1 MLDNYQWAR
10 DHSAR
15 LDELDATRDALRTEL
30 IELDHCPILRRWGQA
45 IESRGV
51 LRKGDGLRV
60 ELCYPTAKFGEY
72 SSGGAYCDGFYYV
85 IVHRNG
91 ATSRATLMV
100 RASIGNAGGVLAYHT
115 DDDGKTRA
123 PSAYMT
129 DTTLPDGARKI
140 INDAI
145 NEDWQALQV
154 SPVDIWRECL
164 AMQVRAHL
172 SDMTNGGRGNQWR
185 AISLI
190 NSHGG
195 Y

>member
-10 DHSAR
+10 DHASKSE
-15 LDELDATRDALRTEL
+15 ELDAARDALLTNLHEMN
-30 IELDHCPILRRWGQA
+30 HCPILRRWGQA
-45 IESRGV
+45 IELRGI

-60 ELCYPTAKFGEY
+60 ELCYPSAKFGEY
-72 SSGGAYCDGFYYV
+72 SSGGAYCDGLYYV
-85 IVHRNG
+85 VIHRNG
-91 ATSRATLMV
+91 ATSRATLMM
-100 RASIGNAGGVLAYHT
+100 RAMVHVTDGVLHHPIF
-115 DDDGKTRA
+115 DGVPQTPRA
-123 PSAYMT
+123 FIAE
-129 DTTLPDGARKI
+129 TTLPDGARKL

-145 NEDWQALQV
+145 NEDWQALQL

-164 AMQVRAHL
+164 AMQARAHL
-172 SDMTNGGRGNQWR
+172 SDMSNGGRGNHWR